1 MNGLNYALRVL
12 KSVFSQEQESLE
24 AYLES
29 KNPQD
34 SKELNYWID
43 QYERYARVVQDNNH
57 TTMI

>member
-1 MNGLNYALRVL
+1 MSGLNYALRVL
-12 KSVFSQEQESLE
+12 KSVFRPEHELLE

-29 KNPQD
+29 KNPQN

-43 QYERYARVVQDNNH
+43 QYEKYTKALDANKH

>member
-12 KSVFSQEQESLE
+12 KSVFSPDHESLE

-34 SKELNYWID
+34 SKELNYWIE
-43 QYERYARVVQDNNH
+43 QYERYARVVEDNKHN
-57 TTMI
+57 TMV